1 MGYQESWLYIE
12 PQRHFN
18 KLIRAYEQAEQEGY
32 YKVAGAEPRSV
43 VVLKQPFGN
52 IPAGAKV
59 LWVCGERGFQT
70 MGGIFGGKLRCGGR
84 IKLIPIEDVLDGPTD
99 RRIDDIN
106 LDGPQQSENEYM
118 KRYSAANYAHRIRVG
133 LER

>member
-18 KLIRAYEQAEQEGY
+18 KLIRAYEQAEGY

-52 IPAGAKV
+52 IPAGTKV
-59 LWVCGERGFQT
+59 LWICGERDFQT
-70 MGGIFGGKLRCGGR
+70 VGGIFGGKLRCGGK
-84 IKLIPIEDVLDGPTD
+84 IQLIPIEDVLDGPTD
-99 RRIDDIN
+99 RRIDNIN
-106 LDGPQQSENEYM
+106 LDGPCQSENEYM
-118 KRYSAANYAHRIRVG
+118 KRYSAANYAHRMRVG